1 MKYSLVREVKEPN
14 RAHQTDAGIDFYVP
28 VFDEK
33 FKQDIKSKN
42 ELNYGGLYFDGD
54 SDNEYICIAPGY
66 RILIPSGVHVNV
78 PHGYA
83 LIAFNKSGIAS
94 KKGLITGACITGDTL
109 VVTDHGQFP
118 AYLLTKQFI
127 TENDV
132 KIVSYNEKSKEC
144 EYKNFSGFVQT
155 GIRQTIRLKFE
166 NGVTLECS
174 EDHLIFTKNK
184 GWIEAQ
190 QLDYN
195 DDLEYIQQ

>member
-83 LIAFNKSGIAS
+83 LIAFNKSGVAS
-94 KKGLITGACITGDTL
+94 KKGLITGAAVVDVGYQGQVHINVINSGKSVQHINQNEKL
-109 VVTDHGQFP
+109 VQFILVKIGSELPERVEFEELYQKDSTRGAGGFGSTDH
-118 AYLLTKQFI
+118 K
-127 TENDV
+127 
-132 KIVSYNEKSKEC
+132 
-144 EYKNFSGFVQT
+144 
-155 GIRQTIRLKFE
+155 
-166 NGVTLECS
+166 
-174 EDHLIFTKNK
+174 
-184 GWIEAQ
+184 
-190 QLDYN
+190 
-195 DDLEYIQQ
+195 